1 MKKFLKLIFSLV
13 LVLGLALSLVA
24 CGSKDGDGT
33 DKGGD
38 KTPSGEGQGG
48 EGQGGDTGEDTLKVD
63 VKASEA
69 GLTNMLGSGKL
80 YVTTFG
86 QADRA
91 YLQEIVD
98 EAFGGNLEK
107 VEDSE
112 RKKDRIEAYKGTGD
126 ERSLAYTFDN
136 QLKAA
141 DVETGSL
148 VIAVVGY
155 TSKGIAAEITQAGE
169 VKRAGDFAAKEGI
182 NLVIV
187 QLSGKARRGESSDP
201 IIAAASAGSKL
212 TLIFDNGDKSEKG
225 SGADYDG
232 KYSTVWCK
240 DKSLFAFS
248 DEWEM
253 NEYFKVILG
262 L

>member
-13 LVLGLALSLVA
+13 LVLGLAFSLVA
-24 CGSKDGDGT
+24 GGGKDDDGT

-48 EGQGGDTGEDTLKVD
+48 EGQGGDTDKDTLKVD

-91 YLQEIVD
+91 YLREIVD
-98 EAFGGNLEK
+98 EA
-107 VEDSE
+107 
-112 RKKDRIEAYKGTGD
+112 IGTSG
-126 ERSLAYTFDN
+126 LTYTYDD
-136 QLKAA
+136 QLQAA
-141 DVETGSL
+141 DVEAGSL

-155 TSKGIAAEITQAGE
+155 TSKGIAAEITQTGE

-187 QLSGKARRGESSDP
+187 QLSGKARRGDSSDP
-201 IIAAASAGSKL
+201 IIAAATAGSKL
-212 TLIFDNGDKSEKG
+212 TLIFDNGDKSAKA
-225 SGADYDG
+225 SGADFDG

>member
-13 LVLGLALSLVA
+13 LVLGLAFSLVA
-24 CGSKDGDGT
+24 CGGKDGDGT

-48 EGQGGDTGEDTLKVD
+48 EGQGGDTDNDTLKVD

-91 YLQEIVD
+91 YLREIVD
-98 EAFGGNLEK
+98 EA
-107 VEDSE
+107 
-112 RKKDRIEAYKGTGD
+112 IGTSG
-126 ERSLAYTFDN
+126 LTYTYDD
-136 QLKAA
+136 QLQAA
-141 DVETGSL
+141 DVEAGSL

-155 TSKGIAAEITQAGE
+155 TSKGIAAEITQTGE

-187 QLSGKARRGESSDP
+187 QLSGKARRGDSSDP
-201 IIAAASAGSKL
+201 IIAAATAGSKL
-212 TLIFDNGDKSEKG
+212 TLIFDNGDKSAKA
-225 SGADYDG
+225 SGADFDG

>member
-1 MKKFLKLIFSLV
+1 MRKVLKLIFSLI
-13 LVLGLALSLVA
+13 LVLGLTFSLVA
-24 CGSKDGDGT
+24 CGNSGNE
-33 DKGGD
+33 GGNG
-38 KTPSGEGQGG
+38 GENQGG
-48 EGQGGDTGEDTLKVD
+48 NGGENQGGNGGENQGGNTNTDGLKVD

-69 GLTNMLGSGKL
+69 GLTNMLGTGKL

-86 QADRA
+86 QADKA
-91 YLQEIVD
+91 YLKEIVD
-98 EAFGGNLEK
+98 EAISG
-107 VEDSE
+107 S
-112 RKKDRIEAYKGTGD
+112 
-126 ERSLAYTFDN
+126 SLTYTYND
-136 QLKAA
+136 QLKAS
-141 DVETGSL
+141 DVEDGSL

-155 TSKGIAAEITQAGE
+155 TSKGIAKEITQTGE
-169 VKRAGDFAAKEGI
+169 VERARAFAAKEGI

-187 QLSGKARRGESSDP
+187 QLSGKTRRGDSSDP
-201 IIAAASAGSKL
+201 IIAAATAGSKL
-212 TLIFDNGDKSEKG
+212 TLIFDNGDKSDKA

-240 DKSLFAFS
+240 DKKLFAFS

>member
-1 MKKFLKLIFSLV
+1 MRKVLKLIFSLI
-13 LVLGLALSLVA
+13 LVLGLTFSLVA
-24 CGSKDGDGT
+24 CGNSGNE
-33 DKGGD
+33 GGNG
-38 KTPSGEGQGG
+38 GENQGG
-48 EGQGGDTGEDTLKVD
+48 NGGENQGGNGGENQGGNGGENQGENTNTDALKVD

-69 GLTNMLGSGKL
+69 GLTNMLGTGKL

-91 YLQEIVD
+91 YLKEIVD
-98 EAFGGNLEK
+98 EAIDGSS
-107 VEDSE
+107 V
-112 RKKDRIEAYKGTGD
+112 T
-126 ERSLAYTFDN
+126 YTYN
-136 QLKAA
+136 EQLKAS
-141 DVETGSL
+141 DVEAGSL

-155 TSKGIAAEITQAGE
+155 TSKGIAAEITQTGE
-169 VKRAGDFAAKEGI
+169 VERARAFAAKEGI

-187 QLSGKARRGESSDP
+187 QLSGKTRRGDSSDP
-201 IIAAASAGSKL
+201 IIAAATAGSKL
-212 TLIFDNGDKSEKG
+212 TLIFDNGDKSAKAT
-225 SGADYDG
+225 GADFDG

-240 DKSLFAFS
+240 DKKLFAFS

>member
-1 MKKFLKLIFSLV
+1 MRKFLKLIFSLV
-13 LVLGLALSLVA
+13 LVLGLAFSLVA
-24 CGSKDGDGT
+24 CGNNSDN
-33 DKGGD
+33 GGEGQGGSGQSGSGQSGSGQ
-38 KTPSGEGQGG
+38 SGEGQGG
-48 EGQGGDTGEDTLKVD
+48 SGQSGQGGSGQSGQGGSGQNDDGLKVD

-91 YLQEIVD
+91 YLKEIVD
-98 EAFGGNLEK
+98 EAIDGSS
-107 VEDSE
+107 V
-112 RKKDRIEAYKGTGD
+112 T
-126 ERSLAYTFDN
+126 YTYND
-136 QLKAA
+136 QLQAS
-141 DVETGSL
+141 DVEEGSL

-155 TSKGIAAEITQAGE
+155 TSKGIAAEITQTGE
-169 VKRAGDFAAKEGI
+169 VARAKAFAEKEGI

-187 QLSGKARRGESSDP
+187 QLSGKTRRGDSSDP
-201 IIAAASAGSKL
+201 IIAAATAGSKL
-212 TLIFDNGDKSEKG
+212 TLIFDNGDKSAKAT
-225 SGADYDG
+225 GADFDG

-240 DKSLFAFS
+240 DKKLFAFS

>member
-13 LVLGLALSLVA
+13 LVLGLAFSLVA
-24 CGSKDGDGT
+24 CGGKDDDGT

-48 EGQGGDTGEDTLKVD
+48 EGQGGDTDKDTLKVD

-91 YLQEIVD
+91 YLREIVD
-98 EAFGGNLEK
+98 EA
-107 VEDSE
+107 
-112 RKKDRIEAYKGTGD
+112 IGTSG
-126 ERSLAYTFDN
+126 LTYTYDD
-136 QLKAA
+136 QLQAA
-141 DVETGSL
+141 DVEAGSL

-155 TSKGIAAEITQAGE
+155 TSKGIAAEITQTGE

-187 QLSGKARRGESSDP
+187 QLSGKARRGDSSDP
-201 IIAAASAGSKL
+201 IIAAATAGSKL
-212 TLIFDNGDKSEKG
+212 TLIFDNGDKSAKA
-225 SGADYDG
+225 SGADFDG

>member
-13 LVLGLALSLVA
+13 LVLGLAFSLVA
-24 CGSKDGDGT
+24 CGGKDGDGT

-48 EGQGGDTGEDTLKVD
+48 EGQGGEGQGGEGESGGDTDKDTLKVD

-91 YLQEIVD
+91 YLKEIVD
-98 EAFGGNLEK
+98 EA
-107 VEDSE
+107 
-112 RKKDRIEAYKGTGD
+112 IGD
-126 ERSLAYTFDN
+126 ATLTYTYDD
-136 QLKAA
+136 QLQAA
-141 DVETGSL
+141 DVEAGSL

-187 QLSGKARRGESSDP
+187 QLSGKARRGDSSDP
-201 IIAAASAGSKL
+201 IIAAATAGSKL
-212 TLIFDNGDKSEKG
+212 TLIFDNGDKSAKA
-225 SGADYDG
+225 SGADFDG